1 MSKKLSA
8 GRVRSMY
15 AFIKS
20 NQQQFSVRT
29 MYRLLDLA
37 PSGYYAWLAQ
47 PMSNRAQE
55 DARLLRGDSM

>member
-8 GRVRSMY
+8 GRVRLLY

-20 NQQQFSVRT
+20 NQEHFRVR
-29 MYRLLDLA
+29 MMCRLLGLA

-47 PMSNRAQE
+47 PVSNRAQE
-55 DARLLRGDSM
+55 DARLLGLIRA